1 MSSKKIYQQFIRK
14 TASEGKSIVAWDAS
28 RRYEGVF
35 KQFDPTGEF
44 VILTNVWVSE
54 GQETIFVSEM
64 LLPLDSLTIV
74 SAGLPV
80 ETFEEETFE
89 EFGAVY
95 PAESPPEAENTP
107 AFTPAMEGDT
117 AFTLSQ
123 TGPIEKPV
131 SPVEKPSEI
140 SSETQPPV
148 ESAVSKLINLPM
160 ASPASSSEAEVE
172 AAPAEPKVS
181 SRAPAPSAVSSE
193 ASKVEEAAVSEKTE
207 ITAEPKT
214 ASAEI
219 KESVEKKEEIPEE
232 KTAPMQKVKG
242 GIGKLPGFFQKVFQR
257 KPKQEY
263 PQDVAQKIPPTPA
276 YRASQPRRI
285 FPPGPSIPTR
295 PAVPATPPPA
305 AHPQVI
311 QRRSAQVSTSSF
323 FNQPVPSQA
332 AIPKQKVDIGTLILD
347 ILIGILTLVVI
358 AIVAMGF
365 LGIKIPSLPF

>member
-95 PAESPPEAENTP
+95 PAEAPSEAENTP
-107 AFTPAMEGDT
+107 TFTPPMEGDT
-117 AFTLSQ
+117 AFTFSQ
-123 TGPIEKPV
+123 TEPMEKPV
-131 SPVEKPSEI
+131 SPVEKPKEPSA
-140 SSETQPPV
+140 ETPSPV
-148 ESAVSKLINLPM
+148 ESAVSKLINLPT
-160 ASPASSSEAEVE
+160 APPSSPETPVE
-172 AAPAEPKVS
+172 PAPVEPKVTSQAPTSLAGS
-181 SRAPAPSAVSSE
+181 SQVSQ
-193 ASKVEEAAVSEKTE
+193 AGGVETSGKTE
-207 ITAEPKT
+207 MSAESKK

-219 KESVEKKEEIPEE
+219 KDSVKKEEEIPEE
-232 KTAPMQKVKG
+232 KTAPMQKVKAG
-242 GIGKLPGFFQKVFQR
+242 FGKLPGFFQKVFQR
-257 KPKQEY
+257 KSKPEY
-263 PQDVAQKIPPTPA
+263 PQDVAPKIPPTPA
-276 YRASQPRRI
+276 YRASQPKRV
-285 FPPGPSIPTR
+285 FPTPPTIPSRSAGP
-295 PAVPATPPPA
+295 VTPPPT

-323 FNQPVPSQA
+323 FAQPVPSQA
-332 AIPKQKVDIGTLILD
+332 SIPKQKVDIGTLILD

>member
-14 TASEGKSIVAWDAS
+14 TASEGKSVVAWDAS

-74 SAGLPV
+74 SAGLPI
-80 ETFEEETFE
+80 ETFEEETYE

-95 PAESPPEAENTP
+95 PAEVSPEVRVPSISQP
-107 AFTPAMEGDT
+107 AVEGDT
-117 AFTLSQ
+117 AFVFPQ
-123 TGPIEKPV
+123 TEPLEKPAFQ
-131 SPVEKPSEI
+131 VEKSKEPTPEASPS
-140 SSETQPPV
+140 V
-148 ESAVSKLINLPM
+148 ESAVSKLINLPT
-160 ASPASSSEAEVE
+160 PSSEKPIEP
-172 AAPAEPKVS
+172 AAPEPPVAS
-181 SRAPAPSAVSSE
+181 QPTATPTVSSE
-193 ASKVEEAAVSEKTE
+193 TSKLEKLAPASGESETAAEQEAKT
-207 ITAEPKT
+207 T
-214 ASAEI
+214 SSDI
-219 KESVEKKEEIPEE
+219 KEPEEKKEETLEE
-232 KTAPMQKVKG
+232 KTAPMQKVKAG
-242 GIGKLPGFFQKVFQR
+242 FGKIPGFFNKVFKK
-257 KPKQEY
+257 KPKQEH
-263 PQDVAQKIPPTPA
+263 PQNVARKIPPTPA
-276 YRASQPRRI
+276 YRSSQPKRM
-285 FPPGPSIPTR
+285 FPPVPSRPT
-295 PAVPATPPPA
+295 VPVTPSPT

-323 FNQPVPSQA
+323 FAQPVPSQA

>member
-64 LLPLDSLTIV
+64 LLPLDNLTIV
-74 SAGLPV
+74 SAGLPI
-80 ETFEEETFE
+80 ETFEEETYE

-95 PAESPPEAENTP
+95 PAEISPETRVPSVSQPT
-107 AFTPAMEGDT
+107 MEGDT
-117 AFTLSQ
+117 AFTFSQ
-123 TGPIEKPV
+123 AESFEEPAYQVEESKEPKPET
-131 SPVEKPSEI
+131 SPS
-140 SSETQPPV
+140 V
-148 ESAVSKLINLPM
+148 ESALSKLINLPT
-160 ASPASSSEAEVE
+160 
-172 AAPAEPKVS
+172 
-181 SRAPAPSAVSSE
+181 VSSE
-193 ASKVEEAAVSEKTE
+193 KPTEPAASEPPVASQPMVVPTAPSETSKLEKLAPAAVESET
-207 ITAEPKT
+207 TAEQKAKT
-214 ASAEI
+214 TSSEI
-219 KESVEKKEEIPEE
+219 KEPEEKEGETLEE
-232 KTAPMQKVKG
+232 KTAPIQKVKAG
-242 GIGKLPGFFQKVFQR
+242 FGKLPGFFNKVFKK
-257 KPKQEY
+257 KPMQEH
-263 PQDVAQKIPPTPA
+263 PQNLARKIPPTPA
-276 YRASQPRRI
+276 YRYSQPKHI
-285 FPPGPSIPTR
+285 FPPVPPKPTAPVAPSPT
-295 PAVPATPPPA
+295 T
-305 AHPQVI
+305 HPQVI

-323 FNQPVPSQA
+323 FAQPVPSQA

>member
-44 VILTNVWVSE
+44 VILINVWVSE

-74 SAGLPV
+74 SAGLPI
-80 ETFEEETFE
+80 ETFEEETYE

-95 PAESPPEAENTP
+95 PAEVSPEAGVP
-107 AFTPAMEGDT
+107 SVPQPPMEGDT
-117 AFTLSQ
+117 AFAFSQ
-123 TGPIEKPV
+123 TEPVEK
-131 SPVEKPSEI
+131 SSYPVEKPKEPASEV
-140 SSETQPPV
+140 SPPV
-148 ESAVSKLINLPM
+148 ETEASKLINLPT
-160 ASPASSSEAEVE
+160 PPPSSEAPVE
-172 AAPAEPKVS
+172 
-181 SRAPAPSAVSSE
+181 PAPFEPPVTSQPAVVSTASSGT
-193 ASKVEEAAVSEKTE
+193 SKLETALPTSGKGEVVAEQKMKT
-207 ITAEPKT
+207 T
-214 ASAEI
+214 SAEI
-219 KESVEKKEEIPEE
+219 KEPEEKKEDVFEE
-232 KTAPMQKVKG
+232 KTAPMQKVKAG
-242 GIGKLPGFFQKVFQR
+242 FGKLPGFFQKVFKR

-263 PQDVAQKIPPTPA
+263 PQDVARKIPPTPA
-276 YRASQPRRI
+276 YRSSQPKRI
-285 FPPGPSIPTR
+285 FPPVPPRPT
-295 PAVPATPPPA
+295 VPATPPPT

-323 FNQPVPSQA
+323 FAQPAPTQA